1 MVCIENYW
9 VELASKTHRL
19 AEMDPSPGLL
29 LGDFDDTFLIAS
41 GVAMFSCS
49 AIITGFRDARLLGYD
64 LEKNM

>member
-1 MVCIENYW
+1 
-9 VELASKTHRL
+9 
-19 AEMDPSPGLL
+19 MDPSPGLL